1 MILDKQKGQCYNM
14 LWICAQKCAMIRF
27 IDSNAK
33 LFDGFCVCNKHYIF
47 QRRRKKENA
56 NV

>member
-1 MILDKQKGQCYNM
+1 MILDKQNGQCYNM
-14 LWICAQKCAMIRF
+14 LWICAQKCAESHSL
-27 IDSNAK
+27 DSYAK
-33 LFDGFCVCNKHYIF
+33 HLTVFCVCINIIF